1 MSLLAQL
8 QLTDSAFPSG
18 LYTLS
23 HGLEAYAQAGPV
35 DVAALL
41 EDVLLHSAG
50 PGDATALVLTH
61 RAVTAGDWDTVV
73 EVDRRL
79 HALKL
84 NREIRSAATRTG
96 NQVLRTAALVFATPE
111 LARLA
116 GLVEAKATPGNH
128 AVVMGAAHAGLGVPV
143 DRAVTCDLF
152 AFAASWVSAAVRL
165 RRLDFRQAQTTLHGA
180 ADAIGRAAGHAL
192 AARGPLDLHAA
203 TPVADTMSAAH
214 ERAAARLFT
223 T

>member
-8 QLTDSAFPSG
+8 QLADSAFPGG

-41 EDVLLHSAG
+41 EDVLLHAAG
-50 PGDATALVLTH
+50 PGDATALALAH
-61 RAVTAGDWDTVV
+61 RAVRGDDWDTVV
-73 EVDRRL
+73 AVDRRL
-79 HALKL
+79 HAIKL
-84 NREIRSAATRTG
+84 NRELRAAATRTG
-96 NQVLRTAALVFATPE
+96 NQVLRTAATVFATPE
-111 LARLA
+111 LLRLA
-116 GLVEAKATPGNH
+116 ELVATGATPGNH
-128 AVVMGAAHAGLGVPV
+128 AVVLGTAYAGLGVPE
-143 DRAVTCDLF
+143 DGAVTGDLY

-165 RRLDFRQAQTTLHGA
+165 RRLDFRQAQATLYGA
-180 ADAIGRAAGHAL
+180 GDTIERAAAAAL

-203 TPVADTMSAAH
+203 TPIADTMSCAH
-214 ERAAARLFT
+214 ERAPARLFT